1 MHKFIN
7 TFKKNA
13 REHKLL
19 SVTFLLLGLV
29 YILSC
34 YSAYTKA
41 ELELYMIVE
50 AGIPWVLL
58 IGSLS
63 IETYI
68 ELKES
73 INKLK
78 N

>member
-1 MHKFIN
+1 MSKFIN
-7 TFKKNA
+7 AFKNSVK
-13 REHKLL
+13 EHSLL

-68 ELKES
+68 ELQES

>member
-1 MHKFIN
+1 MNKLIN
-7 TFKKNA
+7 AFKKNA
-13 REHKLL
+13 REHSLL

-29 YILSC
+29 SILSC

-41 ELELYMIVE
+41 ELELYMLIE

-58 IGSLS
+58 MGSLS
-63 IETYI
+63 IGTYI
-68 ELKES
+68 ELQES